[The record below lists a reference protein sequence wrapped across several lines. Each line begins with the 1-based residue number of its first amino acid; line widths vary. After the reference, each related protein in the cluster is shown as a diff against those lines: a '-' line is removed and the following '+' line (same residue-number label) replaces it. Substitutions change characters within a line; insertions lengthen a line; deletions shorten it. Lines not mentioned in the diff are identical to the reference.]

1 MSVSLSILYGP
12 QEEEGQS
19 TPPFPLLFT
28 KNVTTGI
35 LERPFGGFSGNSNT
49 LFVLGPCAVLLCQ
62 LIKHHTGFPDFVLHK
77 RSGDVVFDPPHY
89 PSRRDAEYRCVRIL
103 HDN

>member
-1 MSVSLSILYGP
+1 MPVSLSILYGP

-19 TPPFPLLFT
+19 TLPFPLLFT

-49 LFVLGPCAVLLCQ
+49 LFVLASEV
-62 LIKHHTGFPDFVLHK
+62 IRASH
-77 RSGDVVFDPPHY
+77 DVATHLTSSTSSTSTSRKVSRHSFSQDSQTMVFQIVS
-89 PSRRDAEYRCVRIL
+89 PSKS
-103 HDN
+103 